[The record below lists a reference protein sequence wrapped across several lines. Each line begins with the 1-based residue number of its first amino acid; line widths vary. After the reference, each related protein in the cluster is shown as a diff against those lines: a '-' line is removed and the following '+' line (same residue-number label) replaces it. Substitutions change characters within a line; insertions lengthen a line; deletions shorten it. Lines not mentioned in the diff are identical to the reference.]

1 MRQVHCNGQQ
11 LQVFDEGHGPVLL
24 LVHGFPLDHTMWKPQ
39 LEELVKDARVI
50 APDLRGFGGSL
61 INDHTV
67 LMEQYADDLAAL
79 LDQLDINQPVIFCGL
94 SMGGYIAWQF
104 WKRYPARLEK
114 LIVCD
119 TRAVNDT
126 PEMARGRQL
135 MAERA
140 MREGTEFIAETMLPK
155 LLAPDTLI
163 KCPELVD
170 DLRKLV
176 VSASPMSVAAAQRG
190 MSQRKDVRGWLPNI
204 NVPTLVVCGRYDVVS
219 PSEEMREI
227 AAGLPDAVF
236 VELAD
241 AGHMAP
247 LENPVEFNR
256 VLRKFCQWC

>member
-39 LEELVKDARVI
+39 LAELAKDARVI

-67 LMEQYADDLAAL
+67 LMEQYADDLAGL
-79 LDQLDINQPVIFCGL
+79 LDQLEIDQPVVFCGL

-104 WKRYPARLEK
+104 WKRYPSRLEK

-119 TRAVNDT
+119 TRAVNDS
-126 PEMARGRQL
+126 PEVARGRQL

-140 MREGTEFIAETMLPK
+140 MREGTGFIAETMLPK
-155 LLAPDTLI
+155 LLAPDTHTQ
-163 KCPELVD
+163 CPKLVD

-176 VSASPMSVAAAQRG
+176 ASASPMSVAAAQRG
-190 MSQRKDVRGWLPNI
+190 MSQRVDVSGWLPNI
-204 NVPTLVVCGRYDVVS
+204 NVPTLVICGQYDVVS
-219 PSEEMREI
+219 PCEEMRDI
-227 AAGLPDAVF
+227 AAALPDAVF
-236 VELAD
+236 VELND

-247 LENPVEFNR
+247 LENPSEFNLA
-256 VLRKFCQWC
+256 LRDFCEWR

>member
-1 MRQVHCNGQQ
+1 MCIR
-11 LQVFDEGHGPVLL
+11 D
-24 LVHGFPLDHTMWKPQ
+24 
-39 LEELVKDARVI
+39 R
-50 APDLRGFGGSL
+50 
-61 INDHTV
+61 
-67 LMEQYADDLAAL
+67 
-79 LDQLDINQPVIFCGL
+79 
-94 SMGGYIAWQF
+94 GGYIAWQF

-119 TRAVNDT
+119 TRVVNDT

-155 LLAPDTLI
+155 LLAPDTLR

-219 PSEEMREI
+219 PSEEMHEI

-247 LENPVEFNR
+247 LENPEEFHR